1 MAKKATKSS
10 AAKKASAKKA
20 SAKRGGARRHEQAF
34 ETVIAESLVTQ
45 SPAG

>member
-10 AAKKASAKKA
+10 AAKKASAKA
-20 SAKRGGARRHEQAF
+20 SAKRGGALGHEQAF